1 MIGRV
6 SILEP
11 MPTTSHKI
19 RGGFVTTDW
28 SLVGRLRGP
37 DAASALAALCEQY
50 WFPLYAYVRRRL
62 GNEEDARDSTQ
73 AFFAWVLEKNL
84 LRHAAADRGRLR
96 SFLLTMLQNFLNNEY
111 QANRRQ
117 IRGGGA
123 STLSLDFQMGESQF
137 AGLPTDDLT
146 AERLYERT
154 WALHVLDRVM
164 CQLHQEAEAAGDG
177 ERFQVLKPAL
187 SGDQQRGYRE
197 LARQLATTE
206 AAARQ
211 AAARLRKRF
220 RQLLLDEVQGTL
232 ADTDDTVDEIR
243 WLFEALAPRNGNSSG
258 S

>member
-1 MIGRV
+1 M
-6 SILEP
+6 
-11 MPTTSHKI
+11 
-19 RGGFVTTDW
+19 
-28 SLVGRLRGP
+28 
-37 DAASALAALCEQY
+37 
-50 WFPLYAYVRRRL
+50 YAYVRRRL

-73 AFFAWVLEKNL
+73 AFFASVLEKNL

-123 STLSLDFQMGESQF
+123 STVSLDFQMGESQF

-164 CQLHQEAEAAGDG
+164 CQLQQEAEAAGDG

-211 AAARLRKRF
+211 AAARV
-220 RQLLLDEVQGTL
+220 RQAIGGHAFPRRRRMGADVGVACYPADGPDAAALLARATRDLIGR
-232 ADTDDTVDEIR
+232 AG
-243 WLFEALAPRNGNSSG
+243 A
-258 S
+258 